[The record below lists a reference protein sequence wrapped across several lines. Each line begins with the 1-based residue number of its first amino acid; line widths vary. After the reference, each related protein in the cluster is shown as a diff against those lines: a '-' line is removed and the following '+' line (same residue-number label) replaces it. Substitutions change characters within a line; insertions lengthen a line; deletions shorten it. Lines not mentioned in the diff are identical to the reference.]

1 MKKKFNLAKKL
12 GATLCINPKDE
23 KYKGKNIQDI
33 IVELTDG
40 GVDYSFEA
48 IGNVETMRSALECCH
63 KGWGVSTIIGVAESG
78 KEISTRPFQL
88 VTGRVWKGTAF
99 GGVKGR
105 SQLPGYVDRYMK
117 GEIEIDSFITHKFK
131 FDDINKSFD
140 ALFSGDCIRAV
151 MYYKDLKI

>member
-1 MKKKFNLAKKL
+1 VNPTDKKWNGKK
-12 GATLCINPKDE
+12 
-23 KYKGKNIQDI
+23 IQEI
-33 IVELTDG
+33 IIELTDG

-48 IGNVETMRSALECCH
+48 IGNVDTMRQALECCH

-105 SQLPGYVDRYMK
+105 SELSNFIKMYLDDHQLDL
-117 GEIEIDSFITHKFK
+117 DSFITHKFK
-131 FDDINKSFD
+131 FEEINKSFEV
-140 ALFSGDCIRAV
+140 LHSGECIRAV
-151 MYYKDLKI
+151 MYYKDIEHLL